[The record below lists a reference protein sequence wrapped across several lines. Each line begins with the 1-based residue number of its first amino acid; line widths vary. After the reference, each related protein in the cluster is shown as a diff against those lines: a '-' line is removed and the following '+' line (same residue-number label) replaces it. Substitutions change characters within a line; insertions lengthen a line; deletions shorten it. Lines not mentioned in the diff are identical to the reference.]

1 MILVRFESGE
11 LSPQAHLF
19 LSRNNIE
26 ILEKDG
32 VYQFGVFKL
41 ESRRALI
48 NIIEFSAVK
57 ELEAPYKE

>member
-26 ILEKDG
+26 VLEGNG
-32 VYQFGVFKL
+32 VYYFGGL
-41 ESRRALI
+41 RLTGRRALI
-48 NIIEFSAVK
+48 NTIEFSAVK
-57 ELEAPYKE
+57 ELEAPCKE